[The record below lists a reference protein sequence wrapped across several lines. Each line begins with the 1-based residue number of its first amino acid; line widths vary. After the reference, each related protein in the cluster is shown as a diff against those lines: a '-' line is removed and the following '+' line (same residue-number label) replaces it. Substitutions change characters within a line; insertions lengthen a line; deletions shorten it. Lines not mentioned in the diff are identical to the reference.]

1 MSSIECKYLDNT
13 KCLIASDI
21 SESDCPVIP
30 EQCDYCTNKAQPP
43 QNVNVVT
50 ISIAM
55 KYGKDTRRIVQQ
67 YGDVISEKE
76 PTHGEFPGTELRKL
90 ISWFVW
96 DARVKNCS
104 ICKNREERM
113 NRWGADKCQEN
124 IATILVW
131 IQESAAQ
138 KGYPYSS
145 RVATALVRK
154 AIANSRK

>member
-1 MSSIECKYLDNT
+1 MICKYLDNT
-13 KCLIASDI
+13 KCLLASDI
-21 SESDCPVIP
+21 SESDCQTTP
-30 EQCDYCTNKAQPP
+30 EQCDYCTNKATPTQD
-43 QNVNVVT
+43 VNIVT
-50 ISIAM
+50 ISIAL
-55 KYGKDTRRIVQQ
+55 KYSNNKQRIVQQ
-67 YGDVISEKE
+67 YGDMITQKE
-76 PTHGEFPGTELRKL
+76 PTHGQLPGTELRKL

-96 DARVKNCS
+96 DAKVKNCS

-145 RVATALVRK
+145 RVASALVRK
-154 AIANSRK
+154 AIANSRRT